1 MTGTQLRQQQLVA
14 AKHAADGGKPD
25 ATAISPDD
33 AHDAHAANNADAAN
47 GDANA
52 KQQFAGMGMQLPMQQ
67 QQQMQQQNMGMP
79 YCIPTNFMQQG
90 RFM

>member
-1 MTGTQLRQQQLVA
+1 MPNYGNNNWSQQNMQQM
-14 AKHAADGGKPD
+14 
-25 ATAISPDD
+25 
-33 AHDAHAANNADAAN
+33 AANLMQQPFLPTMPMMPMQQRMPMTMQMPM
-47 GDANA
+47 
-52 KQQFAGMGMQLPMQQ
+52 QQFAGMGMQLPMQQ